1 MAKVEYKINALSSQ
15 TEGDPKSS
23 AERQI
28 KKKNK
33 KKKQLL
39 ESVKVE
45 DEQETNRDIPS
56 VEGNSQ
62 YVDMSAESRKK
73 KLKKK
78 LLKETAISKEGSKE
92 TGVEREKKGSKKR
105 KKQSLLETAEIEDE
119 EDVNWKGSPKAMNTT
134 AGSGKSD
141 EEKQLLKETAVA
153 EEKQEASGINLVEE
167 ENQTLTNEMVDRLK
181 KKKKKRLLKEA
192 AQADRR
198 GVCYLSRIPPH
209 MDHVKLRHILC
220 RYGEIQRIYLA
231 PEVNKHRVQY
241 RVQRRKADG
250 LEDLGFSEGWV
261 EFTNKSIAKRVA
273 NMLNGE
279 QMGGRKRSQFYY
291 DLWNIKYLSKFK
303 WDDLTEEIA
312 YKSAIREQKLA
323 LELSAAKRERDF
335 YLSKVEK
342 SRALSSIEERL
353 KKKQKVQ
360 LETGGEF
367 SVSIPKVI
375 RQFAQTKPIADR
387 AEENRP
393 RLSKDVLAGVFGG
406 S

>member
-231 PEVNKHRVQY
+231 PE
-241 RVQRRKADG
+241 
-250 LEDLGFSEGWV
+250 
-261 EFTNKSIAKRVA
+261 
-273 NMLNGE
+273 
-279 QMGGRKRSQFYY
+279 GGRKRSQFYY